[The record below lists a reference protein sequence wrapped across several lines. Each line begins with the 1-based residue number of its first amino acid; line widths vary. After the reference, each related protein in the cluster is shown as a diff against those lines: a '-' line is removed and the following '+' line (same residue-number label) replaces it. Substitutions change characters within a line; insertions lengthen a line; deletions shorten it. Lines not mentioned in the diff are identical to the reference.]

1 MGAISLVEFM
11 REGGWGM
18 WPTLVLGVAAL
29 GTSTAY
35 AANPARRLLSRAVT
49 LAVACLVTMTIALMS
64 HVDAVLRFVADPA
77 NVPDAEVDSTLRIG
91 LLEASGPGMLG
102 VVFLLLIG
110 FALVVGLLRREG
122 VTPKV
127 VLAEGVGPSL

>member
-29 GTSTAY
+29 GTSTAF
-35 AANPARRLLSRAVT
+35 AAKPVRRRLSRAVT

-64 HVDAVLRFVADPA
+64 NVDAVLRFVTDPA
-77 NVPDAEVDSTLRIG
+77 NVPDAEVHDTLRAG
-91 LLEASGPGMLG
+91 LLEASRPGMVG
-102 VVFLLLIG
+102 VVLLLMIG
-110 FALVVGLLRREG
+110 FALVVGILRREALA
-122 VTPKV
+122 PKAA
-127 VLAEGVGPSL
+127 LAEGNARSL